1 MGGWF
6 DIQSFIVLARKA
18 RQQQQQQNGKNVS
31 SNGWA
36 DEDVDGFKEKE
47 FDFQANLSM
56 FDKEKVF
63 AEIRASIQGDDKKR
77 GEISSSSNSD

>member
-1 MGGWF
+1 MIF
-6 DIQSFIVLARKA
+6 NLFIVLARKA
-18 RQQQQQQNGKNVS
+18 RQQQQQNGKNVS

-63 AEIRASIQGDDKKR
+63 AEIRASIQGDDKK

>member
-1 MGGWF
+1 MMNDPWIHCLLLG
-6 DIQSFIVLARKA
+6 RKQG
-18 RQQQQQQNGKNVS
+18 RPQPNGKGVS

-63 AEIRASIQGDDKKR
+63 AEIRASIQGEREKERTRD
-77 GEISSSSNSD
+77 

>member
-1 MGGWF
+1 ML
-6 DIQSFIVLARKA
+6 DRKA
-18 RQQQQQQNGKNVS
+18 RQQQQQQQHNGKGVS

-63 AEIRASIQGDDKKR
+63 AEIRASIQGDKWER
-77 GEISSSSNSD
+77 EGLLIPRIIGIG

>member
-1 MGGWF
+1 MLG
-6 DIQSFIVLARKA
+6 RKA
-18 RQQQQQQNGKNVS
+18 RQQQQQQHNGKGVS

-63 AEIRASIQGDDKKR
+63 AEIRASIQGER
-77 GEISSSSNSD
+77 EREINGRERRLLIPRNIGIG